1 MFGALLLYSMFNAIA
16 RAAASPSLA
25 CNCPH
30 HNAAHPVPHCSSTSG
45 STNRISSYFFLSAL
59 VAVCAAFEF
68 FGGASTSTPPFALL
82 LLLLLPPPPLH
93 SHGGGLKGLRRQR
106 GTFKMCV
113 TFCYIFEQ

>member
-1 MFGALLLYSMFNAIA
+1 MFNAIA
-16 RAAASPSLA
+16 RAAASPALA

-30 HNAAHPVPHCSSTSG
+30 HNAAHPVTHCSGTSG

-82 LLLLLPPPPLH
+82 LLLLLLMLLLLLLLH
-93 SHGGGLKGLRRQR
+93 SHGGGLKGLRRLR

-113 TFCYIFEQ
+113 TFCYIFSQKEGV